1 SEPIFVDI
9 DSGTFNMDPA
19 KVQEAITDRTR
30 AILCVHQMGMP
41 CELDAILGVARE
53 RGIAVIEDAACA
65 AGSEVLVDGSWESVG
80 RPHGDVACFSFHPR
94 KVISTGEGGMLTTK
108 NPEMDR
114 NFRIARHQGM
124 SVSDTERHGA
134 SQVIFESYP
143 TIGYNYRMTDI
154 QAAIG
159 LKQVE
164 RLAGLVARRR
174 ALAERYGEILSGI
187 SGLALPFEP
196 EWARSN
202 WQSYC
207 VRLPEGCDQRKV
219 MQHMLDHG
227 VSTRRGIMCSHL
239 EAPYAGATLRHLLPE
254 SVRAQAQCVLIPL
267 FPQMSE
273 LEQNQVAEALSDGC
287 AV

>member
-1 SEPIFVDI
+1 
-9 DSGTFNMDPA
+9 
-19 KVQEAITDRTR
+19 
-30 AILCVHQMGMP
+30 
-41 CELDAILGVARE
+41 
-53 RGIAVIEDAACA
+53 
-65 AGSEVLVDGSWESVG
+65 
-80 RPHGDVACFSFHPR
+80 
-94 KVISTGEGGMLTTK
+94 MLTTK